1 MAPRIIVSWAV
12 AIVVVLAV
20 PSLASARSFVTI
32 DNVHLDRAEKQAT
45 VTADVHWDAE
55 AATTER
61 MRVGTTRLVAI
72 DDRTHLPTPLGEDGT
87 TDIKR
92 QPDQRVTIVVKGTDQ
107 LAAMQAPNRVA
118 LTATQ
123 KPAFVGADLDKAY
136 VTVRDVQPYG
146 SKQPHIGT
154 DDCSDRAVKP
164 GAILDYC
171 DLVGA
176 ALDHVAVS
184 LYSKI
189 AFECKVVSAST
200 CMRRADLTGATLVGA
215 NLSGLNLA
223 GARLNGVDM
232 HGANLDNLSLAG
244 AEAADLDAH
253 GATSDAQSQ
262 TLAADLFKARMPR
275 ANLSGTVFNGV
286 SFEQADLSGA
296 TIQKATWTAVTAYGA
311 DFSGADLSGIRLGDA
326 PSAFRFADFTDAQ
339 LYGRGGGSGFTAPEL
354 QWAYLCRTVL
364 SRTERADRD
373 CKTEIEAPTKPMPGI
388 ARTEPF
394 IRITKAGI
402 DPLPHD
408 ARRVRATITWQSG
421 AGMPSGSIR
430 LVAVDRR
437 TGVPTLIDERAYQ
450 YDLPAQTTYSF
461 DVTDDADLAAMA
473 PGNRVV
479 VTASQHGVETPT
491 RHSYVTVATVQ
502 RGPGRGQV
510 GKWDCSRVELT
521 STPAQPLDYCD
532 LTGADLSS
540 AAFNSAF
547 LREASLTGARM
558 FSSILTA
565 TDLGGA
571 AMGGVN
577 ADRSTW
583 QNADLFHA
591 HAPRLSLQQAGL
603 SGSPLRAQNLDRA
616 NFRAARMLGS
626 TTTFA
631 GASLRGAV
639 FSGASL
645 DHADLAFTDL
655 TDAQLD
661 DVTSTGE
668 LEFQGGSTLFLSD
681 LTRANLARS
690 TWTPDEIGDVPW
702 KWSTLC
708 ETTMPRKTGGFDG
721 DRDCARVWGARN
733 R

>member
-12 AIVVVLAV
+12 AIVVLLAG
-20 PSLASARSFVTI
+20 PALASARSFVTI
-32 DNVHLDRAEKQAT
+32 DNLHLERGDKQAT
-45 VTADVHWDAE
+45 VTADVHWDAT
-55 AATTER
+55 AATTKA
-61 MRVGTTRLVAI
+61 MRVGTARLVAI
-72 DDRTHLPTPLGEDGT
+72 DDRTHLPTRLGEDGT
-87 TDIKR
+87 ADITR
-92 QPDQRVTIVVKGTDQ
+92 QPDQRVTIVVRGTDQ
-107 LAAMQAPNRVA
+107 LAAMQAPNRIA

-123 KPAFVGADLDKAY
+123 KRAFVGSTVGEAY
-136 VTVRDVQPYG
+136 VTVGDVQPYG

-154 DDCSDRAVKP
+154 DDCSDRAVGP

-176 ALDHVAVS
+176 ALDHVTVS
-184 LYSKI
+184 LYAKT

-215 NLSGLNLA
+215 DLSGLNLA

-232 HGANLDNLSLAG
+232 QDARLDNLSLAG
-244 AEAADLDAH
+244 AQAADLNAQ
-253 GATSDAQSQ
+253 GATSDAESQ
-262 TLAADLFKARMPR
+262 TLAADLFEARMPR
-275 ANLSGTVFNGV
+275 ANLSNTVFNGV

-296 TIQKATWTAVTAYGA
+296 KIQKARWTAITAYGA
-311 DFSGADLSGIRLGDA
+311 DFSGADLSGIILGDA

-339 LYGRGGGSGFTAPEL
+339 LYGAGGASGFTGPEL
-354 QWAYLCRTVL
+354 EWAYLCRTVL
-364 SRTERADRD
+364 SRAQRADRD
-373 CKTEIEAPTKPMPGI
+373 CKTETEAPTKPLPGV
-388 ARTEPF
+388 ARSEPF

-402 DPLPHD
+402 DQQPRD

-430 LVAVDRR
+430 VVAVDRR
-437 TGVPTLIDERAYQ
+437 TGVPSLIDERSFQ
-450 YDLPAQTTYSF
+450 YDLPPQTSYTF
-461 DVTDDADLAAMA
+461 DVTNTADLAAMA

-479 VTASQHGVETPT
+479 VTASQYGVGTPT
-491 RHSYVTVATVQ
+491 RRSYVTVATLQ

-510 GKWDCSRVELT
+510 GKWDCSRVELQ

-532 LTGADLSS
+532 LTGADLAN
-540 AAFNSAF
+540 AAFDAAF
-547 LREASLTGARM
+547 FREASLTGAKL

-565 TDLGGA
+565 TDLSGA

-631 GASLRGAV
+631 GASLRGAIL
-639 FSGASL
+639 SGAQL

-661 DVTSTGE
+661 GVASTGE
-668 LEFQGGSTLFLSD
+668 LEFQGGSTLFLAD

-708 ETTMPRKTGGFDG
+708 ETTMPRATGGFDG
-721 DRDCARVWGARN
+721 DRDCPRSWGARN